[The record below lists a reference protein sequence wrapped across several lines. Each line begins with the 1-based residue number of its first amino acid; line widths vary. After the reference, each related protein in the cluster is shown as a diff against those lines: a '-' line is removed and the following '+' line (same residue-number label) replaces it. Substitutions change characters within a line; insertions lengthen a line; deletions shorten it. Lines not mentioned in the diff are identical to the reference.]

1 MDFEERR
8 GMILILT
15 FLKLFDTHKREGQRE
30 TLSQVYGELNP
41 KQVMCLAH
49 DLQICV
55 TLIFCHLSFYVVTPI
70 TMFARNPCPL
80 YFNLFYFLFYYYFFR
95 GTTISTLIFTT
106 FIKIN
111 LFIIT
116 NSDLCAS
123 DDIQQVNN
131 SFTATFSYSYD
142 FFLQIATRSSV
153 AI

>member
-55 TLIFCHLSFYVVTPI
+55 TLVFCHLSFYVVTPI
-70 TMFARNPCPL
+70 TMFARNPCSL
-80 YFNLFYFLFYYYFFR
+80 YFNLFYFLFYYFFFR

-111 LFIIT
+111 IIT

-123 DDIQQVNN
+123 DDIQQLQVMISNN
-131 SFTATFSYSYD
+131 STT
-142 FFLQIATRSSV
+142 LLLPHIL
-153 AI
+153 ILI